1 MDIRKLQRAIVDGLE
16 DIKGQDI
23 VVFNT
28 EHLSSLFERVIIA
41 SGTSNR
47 QTKALAAGVRAAVR
61 AAGFPVL
68 ATEGGDNGEWIIVD
82 CGAAVA
88 HIFQPAIRDYYRLE
102 EIWGGKPVKMKLG
115 ERSTGLV
122 KASEPEDDEDDVA
135 MAPNRKAAAKKLPA
149 KLATKLPIKR
159 APAKT
164 AASPL
169 VVAKKVAKKVALSAA
184 ARSTSDRPAAKKALA
199 AEVAA
204 RQEAAR
210 KTAAR
215 KTAATKTAVTKTATK
230 TAAGKTAGAKTTA
243 ARSTTARTAAAKP
256 AAARKLSPRTAAA
269 QPVEAVW
276 DNNPGKTAPRKK
288 AAPLGPVTKT
298 LVVKPVAR
306 KTAVAKPAAPAARRK
321 PAAVAGKTVGAARK
335 TPARRS

>member
-1 MDIRKLQRAIVDGLE
+1 MDIKKLQRAIVDGLE
-16 DIKGQDI
+16 DVKAQDI

-28 EHLSSLFERVIIA
+28 EHLSPLFERVIIA
-41 SGTSNR
+41 TGTSNR
-47 QTKALAAGVRAAVR
+47 QTKALASGVRDAVR
-61 AAGFPVL
+61 TAGFPVL
-68 ATEGGDNGEWIIVD
+68 ATEGGENGEWIIVD

-102 EIWGGKPVKMKLG
+102 EIWGGKTVKMKLG

-122 KASEPEDDEDDVA
+122 KASAPEDDEDDVA

-149 KLATKLPIKR
+149 KRALVRTATK
-159 APAKT
+159 PAAVKT
-164 AASPL
+164 VA
-169 VVAKKVAKKVALSAA
+169 AKKVVAKKVALSAA

-199 AEVAA
+199 AEAAA

-215 KTAATKTAVTKTATK
+215 KTAAGKTAAAK
-230 TAAGKTAGAKTTA
+230 TAAGGSAAG
-243 ARSTTARTAAAKP
+243 RAAAGKSAVRS
-256 AAARKLSPRTAAA
+256 AAARPSPARKTAVRAA
-269 QPVEAVW
+269 TPAPVEASW
-276 DNNPGKTAPRKK
+276 DNPGKTAPRKK

-321 PAAVAGKTVGAARK
+321 PAAVAGKTAGKAAGKTAGAARK
-335 TPARRS
+335 TPTRRG